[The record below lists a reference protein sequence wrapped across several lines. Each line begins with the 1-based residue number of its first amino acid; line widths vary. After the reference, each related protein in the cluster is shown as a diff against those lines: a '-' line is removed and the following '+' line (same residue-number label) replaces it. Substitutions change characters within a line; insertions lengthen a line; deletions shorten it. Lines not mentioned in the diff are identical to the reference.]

1 MYGQREFTDQLSSY
15 AAEGA
20 EYAPYIE
27 HVRRAKQINIY
38 FRETARFDL
47 Q

>member
-1 MYGQREFTDQLSSY
+1 MCSQREFADQLSSCV
-15 AAEGA
+15 AEGA

-27 HVRRAKQINIY
+27 HVRRAKQINIT
-38 FRETARFDL
+38 FDETARFDL